1 MKTFEELTDKE
12 KEKAIN
18 HYTNE
23 LLTVIV
29 QGGVRFND
37 ELNEDALQ
45 ASEGETMKTTKCA
58 ILLFALVILLAILA
72 CGAIPPPVGSGTC
85 TFTQSCCRS
94 DGSSRICIQQ
104 TGQGFDCPFCPVGY
118 LQSGDCQVTC
128 E

>member
-45 ASEGETMKTTKCA
+45 ASIDEAIEEAEKMKTPWFAGEYVMDARYRPMEGHVTGDDGLWPVAEAIRSMAMCDAEDSLYLEDGECA
-58 ILLFALVILLAILA
+58 IHL
-72 CGAIPPPVGSGTC
+72 S
-85 TFTQSCCRS
+85 
-94 DGSSRICIQQ
+94 
-104 TGQGFDCPFCPVGY
+104 
-118 LQSGDCQVTC
+118 
-128 E
+128 